1 MLTKW
6 SSSNN
11 TNVVL
16 SQASLGAFAP
26 SLHFKYFITLNDALG
41 DRSCVMNN

>member
-6 SSSNN
+6 SSFNN

-16 SQASLGAFAP
+16 SQASPGVFATF
-26 SLHFKYFITLNDALG
+26 LVFAKFYHLYAALG
-41 DRSCVMNN
+41 YKS